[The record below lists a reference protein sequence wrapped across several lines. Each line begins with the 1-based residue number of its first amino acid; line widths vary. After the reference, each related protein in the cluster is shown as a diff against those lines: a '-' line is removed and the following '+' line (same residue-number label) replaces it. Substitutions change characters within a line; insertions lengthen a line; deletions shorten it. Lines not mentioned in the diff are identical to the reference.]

1 VEVIGPN
8 FSVLVNTGHNAV
20 LFQLSRSV
28 TIKTFSLAHRCRS
41 FVPRGARAWQ
51 LFDGRHGAGGSLGA
65 GFNSN
70 AGGFGGGPGANGG
83 PPGQGRRPTM
93 GSIRPGFSAELQWVQ
108 RKQRAIPPSLR
119 AMEDHGWQKRARG
132 RGRDRGSGGGRFNP
146 AARQSPGESSSSDR
160 QIESATTKPGG
171 CGAAQVLPQFRT
183 TGEKRKDP
191 QDQIMTEAGVE
202 AADNARNRTKDKDKD
217 MCCFR
222 CRSKGH
228 ASAECSTVLFFANM
242 LLQLVQ

>member
-8 FSVLVNTGHNAV
+8 FSVLVNTGHNAA

-41 FVPRGARAWQ
+41 FVPRGAQAWQ

-132 RGRDRGSGGGRFNP
+132 RLSTAVVVADSTQQLGKAPVKVLQATGKSSRPPPSLEVVEQRKCCHSSGRQGR
-146 AARQSPGESSSSDR
+146 
-160 QIESATTKPGG
+160 
-171 CGAAQVLPQFRT
+171 
-183 TGEKRKDP
+183 
-191 QDQIMTEAGVE
+191 
-202 AADNARNRTKDKDKD
+202 
-217 MCCFR
+217 
-222 CRSKGH
+222 KGRIH
-228 ASAECSTVLFFANM
+228 KIRL
-242 LLQLVQ
+242 